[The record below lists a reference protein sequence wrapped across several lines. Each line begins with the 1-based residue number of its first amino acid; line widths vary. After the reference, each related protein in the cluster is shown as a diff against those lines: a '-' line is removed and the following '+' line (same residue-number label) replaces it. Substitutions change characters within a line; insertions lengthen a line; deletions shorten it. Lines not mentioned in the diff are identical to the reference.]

1 VDILDIARFTEL
13 NNELTRMVGVI
24 IEKYNPETII
34 LFGSTAGGNVN
45 EWSDLDLVVIKDTQK
60 SFYERLEE
68 VVEIAQ
74 PNIGADIIVYTPDE
88 AEQMKD
94 DLFFKEE
101 VINKGKVLFSTKPNS
116 NIIGTII

>member
-1 VDILDIARFTEL
+1 MDTTRLMEL

-24 IEKYNPETII
+24 IEKYSPEKII
-34 LFGSTAGGNVN
+34 LFGSTASGNIN
-45 EWSDLDLVVIKDTQK
+45 EWSDLDLVVIKDTGK

-68 VVEIAQ
+68 IVEIAK

-94 DLFFKEE
+94 DFFFKEE
-101 VINKGKVLFSTKPNS
+101 IINKGKVLFSA
-116 NIIGTII
+116 GQQMA